1 MDIAIS
7 LTPNL
12 MLDEREIIPF
22 FSLRIL
28 SKRAC
33 NNEDALNGGGVVVGV
48 AEIPL
53 LPERQRERKK
63 ETERESRVDRWGTA
77 PRGLEG

>member
-1 MDIAIS
+1 MATPAGMDIAIS

-28 SKRAC
+28 SKRA
-33 NNEDALNGGGVVVGV
+33 V
-48 AEIPL
+48 
-53 LPERQRERKK
+53 QQ
-63 ETERESRVDRWGTA
+63 
-77 PRGLEG
+77 

>member
-1 MDIAIS
+1 M
-7 LTPNL
+7 
-12 MLDEREIIPF
+12 
-22 FSLRIL
+22 
-28 SKRAC
+28 
-33 NNEDALNGGGVVVGV
+33 VVGV